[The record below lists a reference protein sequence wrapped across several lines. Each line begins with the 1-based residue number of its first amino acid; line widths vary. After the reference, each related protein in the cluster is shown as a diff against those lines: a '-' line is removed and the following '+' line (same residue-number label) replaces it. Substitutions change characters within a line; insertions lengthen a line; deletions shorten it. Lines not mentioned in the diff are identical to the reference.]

1 MHDSKYDQEALEV
14 SARLDESESVKDTK
28 VNEKGVTGIP
38 QRYAS
43 RHLFRIE
50 RFVDDII
57 NNKWQGG
64 YVDEVSHLSG
74 VRRIRE
80 LYLGHRYYRQVTQWI
95 ERYSSRYHYSMR
107 VTAFYDACKG
117 LGLIGQTPFV
127 FGEPGESTGVGSTRY
142 MDLFNRLIEQIRAR
156 CQSREF
162 KERER
167 LRSENAKQNLRNV
180 MAMEEAMF
188 SSEKGRSRWLILSL
202 TLRYKSR
209 FRGWITPETLQQH
222 RDRFFAARRFNT
234 LMSGIKNYVWAIEQG
249 EDAGLHMHVLLFY
262 SAESNHDEFIA
273 KQIGEYWAN
282 IVTQGKGDY
291 WNSNAAPLKLLYEQ
305 RGHGVGVGQINW
317 NDAEKREALR
327 KNLAYLAKADQQL
340 MARETES
347 IRTFDMGQ
355 VPEKVKPGRPR
366 AAIDPQVSEVDGVVQ
381 TVGVVDIE

>member
-1 MHDSKYDQEALEV
+1 MHDINEGQEALEV
-14 SARLDESESVKDTK
+14 SARLNESDSIKDT
-28 VNEKGVTGIP
+28 NEGEEGMTGIP
-38 QRYAS
+38 RRYSS

-50 RFVDDII
+50 RFVDDILKD
-57 NNKWQGG
+57 KWQGG
-64 YVDEVSHLSG
+64 YVEEISRLSG
-74 VRRIRE
+74 LRRVRE
-80 LYLGHRYYRQVTQWI
+80 LYLGHRYYRQMNQWM
-95 ERYSSRYHYSMR
+95 ERYSNRYHYSIR

-127 FGEPGESTGVGSTRY
+127 FGEPGERSGWDGMRY
-142 MDLFNRLIEQIRAR
+142 MDLFNRLIEQIRAH

-167 LRSENAKQNLRNV
+167 LRNENAKQNLRNV

-188 SSEKGRSRWLILSL
+188 SSEHGRSRWLVLSL
-202 TLRYKSR
+202 TLHYKAR
-209 FRGWITPETLQQH
+209 FRGWITPETIQQH

-249 EDAGLHMHVLLFY
+249 ENAGLHMHVILFY

-282 IVTQGKGDY
+282 VVTQGKGDY
-291 WNSNAAPLKLLYEQ
+291 WNSNAAPLKIGYEQ

-317 NDAEKREALR
+317 NDTKKREALR
-327 KNLAYLAKADQQL
+327 QNLVYLAKSDQYL

-355 VPEKVKPGRPR
+355 VPEKVKSGRPR
-366 AAIDPQVSEVDGVVQ
+366 SDFGIRVSEDDRGA
-381 TVGVVDIE
+381 E